1 MSHSN
6 MRMYKRVSRLIWIL
20 FYSSLT
26 CPVMICTSRLTRIM
40 ALWLAVYC
48 ENLFVPVFH
57 FRKHIP
63 HAQFFDIF
71 KGATNTATHNRN
83 IPPPEAFQEQA
94 RVVGINDDDHIIV
107 YDSIP
112 GKFGLF
118 LGSRTWWMF
127 RVSIKRYLLNSFLI
141 LVILVYDHRVW
152 EFSNLI

>member
-1 MSHSN
+1 MILSN
-6 MRMYKRVSRLIWIL
+6 LPNSSNWIKVLHFEKKIVKLELWHFDWLLLSKLI
-20 FYSSLT
+20 
-26 CPVMICTSRLTRIM
+26 CH
-40 ALWLAVYC
+40 
-48 ENLFVPVFH
+48 VFH

-94 RVVGINDDDHIIV
+94 RAVGINDDDHIIV

-127 RVSIKRYLLNSFLI
+127 RVSIKKYFFGLFL
-141 LVILVYDHRVW
+141 
-152 EFSNLI
+152 S